1 MPSERGLFFLPGSP
15 AARQGAGVS
24 PAVARRKAAVCPPE
38 YIFKALQRTAARL
51 LDVGAL
57 LLDRVSLSVRN
68 GWRDGEGRTYV
79 YYAVAEICEDFGCSR
94 VTAGKLLSELE
105 GIGLIER
112 KKQGQGKPDRIYVLQ
127 FCAKPD
133 F

>member
-1 MPSERGLFFLPGSP
+1 MTDLRPQSEGFSFYRVPRQLVKGREYRPLSP
-15 AARQGAGVS
+15 AG
-24 PAVARRKAAVCPPE
+24 K
-38 YIFKALQRTAARL
+38 L
-51 LDVGAL
+51 LFGL

-68 GWRDGEGRTYV
+68 GWRDGDGRTYV

-105 GIGLIER
+105 RIGLIER

>member
-1 MPSERGLFFLPGSP
+1 MMDARPQSEGFSFYRIPRPLVKGTEFRPLSP
-15 AARQGAGVS
+15 AG
-24 PAVARRKAAVCPPE
+24 K
-38 YIFKALQRTAARL
+38 L
-51 LDVGAL
+51 LFAL
-57 LLDRVSLSVRN
+57 LLDRVSLSVKN
-68 GWRDGEGRTYV
+68 NWRDGKGRTYV

-105 GIGLIER
+105 RIGLIER